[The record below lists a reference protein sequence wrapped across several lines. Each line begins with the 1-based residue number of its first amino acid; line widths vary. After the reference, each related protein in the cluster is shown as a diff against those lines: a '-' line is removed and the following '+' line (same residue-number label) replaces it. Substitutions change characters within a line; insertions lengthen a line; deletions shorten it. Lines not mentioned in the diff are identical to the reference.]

1 METFPAPFPLGYR
14 RRSSN
19 RVTPMPFTREQA
31 LDALARW
38 RPAPVFLDSYRSKQ
52 LPEHLDIY
60 FGPPEEFFLAPDTQ
74 FLYTQDRI
82 VPILDNGNF
91 DLVLFDDPN
100 VNQLL
105 YLPIEEPADVTR
117 FSNWQQ
123 YLGNLLL
130 GVGESCDDD
139 DSIWRMADL
148 VEFGYM
154 EELFAL
160 WERVG
165 DLPHEQYERDCRAF
179 VEGLN

>member
-1 METFPAPFPLGYR
+1 
-14 RRSSN
+14 
-19 RVTPMPFTREQA
+19 MPFSREHA
-31 LDALARW
+31 FDALARL
-38 RPAPVFLDSYRSKQ
+38 RPAPVFLDSYRLKQ
-52 LPEHLDIY
+52 LSEHLDIY

-74 FLYTQDRI
+74 FHYTQDRI

-105 YLPIEEPADVTR
+105 YLSIEEPAVVTR
-117 FSNWQQ
+117 FYNWQQ

-130 GVGESCDDD
+130 DVGESCDDH
-139 DSIWRMADL
+139 DSIWRIADL
-148 VEFGYM
+148 VEFGYT

-165 DLPHEQYERDCRAF
+165 DLPQEQYERDCRVF
-179 VEGLN
+179 VDGLN

>member
-1 METFPAPFPLGYR
+1 
-14 RRSSN
+14 
-19 RVTPMPFTREQA
+19 
-31 LDALARW
+31 LDASARW
-38 RPAPVFLDSYRSKQ
+38 RPAPVFLDAYRSKQ
-52 LPEHLDIY
+52 LPENLDIY

-100 VNQLL
+100 GNQLL

-123 YLGNLLL
+123 YLGNLVL

-148 VEFGYM
+148 VEFGYT

-165 DLPHEQYERDCRAF
+165 ELPHEQYERDCRAF
-179 VEGLN
+179 VERLN